1 MNVTCIVIGIV
12 FLVFVLIGWIQ
23 GMFRV
28 VVSVAGLV
36 ASIFI
41 ALYGSPYVSGY
52 LQENTKLDDK
62 IANYIIQELQYSE
75 TGQEVTKGIQVAAI
89 NSLPL
94 PETLKATVLNNN
106 NSEMYEALDV
116 SGVYDYI
123 AMSIAVVILNAT
135 VFLAFVLICRVL
147 FWLIGKNFDKLAK
160 LPILRSIDKI
170 GGGVLGGIRGLI
182 WIWIFFLFLSIT
194 STFEWSSYLIEQ
206 VNKSFLLRLLYD
218 HNIFVELIGD
228 LTRVLFM

>member
-28 VVSVAGLV
+28 IVSVAGLV

-41 ALYGSPYVSGY
+41 ALYGSPYISGY

-62 IANYIIQELQYSE
+62 IADYIIQELQYSE

-94 PETLKATVLNNN
+94 PETLKATILNNN

-135 VFLAFVLICRVL
+135 VFLAFILVCRVL

-194 STFEWSSYLIEQ
+194 STFEWSSYLIDQ
-206 VNKSFLLRLLYD
+206 VNESFLLRLLYD